1 MIHVYRSDGDSSDG
15 DSSDGDSSDGDSSD
29 GDLVVSTAVEARQ
42 GVGRRLLRS
51 KLPASISDGSEEE
64 QDSVL
69 YILLRQTLTVPGP
82 STDCWSKEQE

>member
-1 MIHVYRSDGDSSDG
+1 MIHVYRSDGDC
-15 DSSDGDSSDGDSSD
+15 SD